1 MADESIQ
8 QKKKREP
15 IYQSL
20 RQTIWVSNMGRTFE
34 GKCPIPWCVS
44 ILTVFNFECGHNIPE
59 SRGGATDVSNLI
71 PICGSCNKG
80 MGNRYTIDEW
90 SKMVTQSSPITSTI
104 HVGTPIPNDYMAS
117 SSTASTA
124 DQTRQTKSAKR
135 FFSCFCSSS
144 T

>member
-1 MADESIQ
+1 MTDESLQ
-8 QKKKREP
+8 QKKRKDP

-20 RQTIWVSNMGRTFE
+20 RQTIWVSHMGRVFE

-44 ILTVFNFECGHNIPE
+44 IISVFNFECGHNIPE

-90 SKMVTQSSPITSTI
+90 SKMYPQSAPVTSTI
-104 HVGTPIPNDYMAS
+104 HITGNPIDYV
-117 SSTASTA
+117 SSTQTASNA
-124 DQTRQTKSAKR
+124 KQTCQTKSVKR
-135 FFSCFCSSS
+135 FFSCFSSS
-144 T
+144 AR